1 MIRRYQDSD
10 WEEACRV
17 VDLSKPYELQ
27 TAAVA
32 ASFVP
37 LASDTARIEG
47 FKKSAVYVW
56 EEAGHLRGLVG
67 HQGRFIGWLFVEPA
81 AFRRGIA
88 QALLSHGLGRIAGD
102 PWLWAMK
109 ENHPALALYQKN
121 GFTILE
127 ERLTEN
133 GGLPCTAVRLGK
145 KQP

>member
-17 VDLSKPYELQ
+17 IDLSKPYELQ
-27 TAAVA
+27 AAGVA

-37 LASDTARIEG
+37 LASDARRIAD
-47 FKKSAVYVW
+47 FQKSEVYVW
-56 EEAGHLRGLVG
+56 EEAGRLRGLVG
-67 HQGRFIGWLFVEPA
+67 HQGCFIGWLFVEPA

-88 QALLSHGLGRIAGD
+88 QALLGHVLARIAGD

-109 ENHPALALYQKN
+109 ENRPALALYQKN
-121 GFTILE
+121 GFIILE
-127 ERLTEN
+127 ERPTEN
-133 GGLPCTAVRLGK
+133 AGLPCTAVRLGK